1 MDSGVSAAKDLN
13 LSVGVKLSE
22 AQIARLTSDMVWLV
36 TETITVD
43 GEKIQVLVPKVYV
56 AVQPGDLNNK
66 GALIAGETVNLKLSG
81 DLNNQGSIAGRQL
94 VNLEANNMNN
104 VGGLIQGR
112 DVFATAH
119 TDINNIGGTMTA
131 NQTLALDGGRD
142 INNITTTIKT

>member
-1 MDSGVSAAKDLN
+1 M
-13 LSVGVKLSE
+13 
-22 AQIARLTSDMVWLV
+22 
-36 TETITVD
+36 
-43 GEKIQVLVPKVYV
+43 YV

-81 DLNNQGSIAGRQL
+81 DLNNQGGIAGRQL

-131 NQTLALDGGRD
+131 NQTLTLDAGRD
-142 INNITTTIKT
+142 INNITTTIKTENKHGLEMNLALKTLVVLLGCMYKRRMVS